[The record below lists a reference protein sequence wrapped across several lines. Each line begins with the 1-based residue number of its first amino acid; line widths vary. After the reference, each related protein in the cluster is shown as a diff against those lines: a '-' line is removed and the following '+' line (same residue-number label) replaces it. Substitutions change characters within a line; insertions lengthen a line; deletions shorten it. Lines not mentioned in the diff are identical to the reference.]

1 MIQQSITNF
10 SKKHK
15 IWNLSETL
23 KVTKK
28 LNRSYRIKMAMI
40 STTKKK
46 TPGWVV
52 MKGQS
57 HWTWRLKVGCIQL
70 EQQGK

>member
-40 STTKKK
+40 STKKK
-46 TPGWVV
+46 KPLDEWWWKDRVTE
-52 MKGQS
+52 
-57 HWTWRLKVGCIQL
+57 L
-70 EQQGK
+70 ED